1 MTENNPQDPNY
12 YEDVIDL
19 RELAK
24 TLLKYKWII
33 VLTTILSAI
42 AAFLFSKFLL
52 TPKYEAIAHIGIT
65 HPSFEVD
72 LEPSINNPPPL
83 GDYRVF
89 IEITKPL
96 PEFAEAVEVWLSVC
110 EVMDLTC
117 LGEGNDKPKLKA
129 ELLGTSQL
137 KLTVTSEDPERS
149 AEFVNLWAGE
159 IIERWNLYY
168 GSGMIDLIQLEE
180 EVTQSLEAWNTAQ
193 KALEDY
199 LPESQ
204 VDVAEV
210 QLSHAKEELARYLN
224 EIESNEGIIRD
235 ADFLDVR
242 LSEQGQLG
250 KLLIGD
256 ALSLVGLLQ
265 RTSGGVSGT
274 QFQISGTDIYGQEY
288 TVADARKI
296 LTGLVSAME
305 TQNED
310 IEIHLVALEGEINYL
325 ALEWET
331 ERNKIRKLELERDR
345 AQNTYQALAG
355 YLDET
360 VIALEYNGQAAYYAA
375 RAVVPQETSGQPTI
389 VLVAL
394 AIIVGLVLST
404 GGVFVFSWWTSEEES
419 V

>member
-1 MTENNPQDPNY
+1 MYESQDPNY

-33 VLTTILSAI
+33 VLATILSAL
-42 AAFLFSKFLL
+42 AAFLIGKFLL
-52 TPKYEAIAHIGIT
+52 TPKYEATAHIGIT
-65 HPSFEVD
+65 QPSFEVD
-72 LEPSINNPPPL
+72 LEPSINNPTPL
-83 GDYRVF
+83 RDYRVF
-89 IEITKPL
+89 IEITNPL
-96 PEFAEAVEVWLSVC
+96 PEFAAAVEVWLSVC

-117 LGEGNDKPKLKA
+117 LGEGNDKPKLEA

-159 IIERWNLYY
+159 IIGRWNLHY

-180 EVTQSLEAWNTAQ
+180 EVTQSLDNWNTAQ
-193 KALEDY
+193 NALEDY

-204 VDVAEV
+204 VDVIEV
-210 QLSHAKEELARYLN
+210 QLSQAKEKLARYLK
-224 EIESNEGIIRD
+224 ETESNEGIIRD

-274 QFQISGTDIYGQEY
+274 QFQISGTDIYGQDY
-288 TVADARKI
+288 SVADARKL

-305 TQNED
+305 IQNED
-310 IEIHLVALEGEINYL
+310 IEIHLVA
-325 ALEWET
+325 
-331 ERNKIRKLELERDR
+331 
-345 AQNTYQALAG
+345 Q
-355 YLDET
+355 
-360 VIALEYNGQAAYYAA
+360 
-375 RAVVPQETSGQPTI
+375 
-389 VLVAL
+389 
-394 AIIVGLVLST
+394 
-404 GGVFVFSWWTSEEES
+404 EEEIKN
-419 V
+419 